1 MHNKKPLIVISAI
14 ISILVSLFVG
24 GYSFFLCI
32 LKNYW
37 FIPIA
42 IYYIFEGIFTLIATV
57 QKDEYKRMRILGI
70 FQVVNVIFMMCYLLV
85 MMLWND
91 SGTMI
96 FFNSFIV
103 YGGALLIKLILYLVN
118 SIVIKKE
125 YDVTLHAFRNN
136 EIISVMYLVN
146 IIVLIAFKV
155 FHPSTDE
162 LYIFIVEIIVN
173 AVLTVLAS
181 FFALS
186 TIIRSKT
193 HEPLTP
199 GEKIKHTI
207 KWFNDN
213 EINIFFS
220 MMFSLFLATMAFMN
234 CRKGFVF
241 LFLGIYYIGMA
252 VIRFIN
258 YYLHRRIK
266 QHAGDN
272 RYKENRWSSFILLFD
287 AVAFA
292 TFSIFIS
299 IAAIAIMQNKINA
312 DTNLYLFLFYIVPL
326 GIFRFITA
334 IQSAKRNRRARD
346 TYKLGL
352 SLSSLIASIFSI
364 LEIFAILCHTWQ
376 TWAKVVI
383 IIILVIAV
391 EIAVLVVCVIFLV
404 HFFRSLIINNPI
416 RERKEKR
423 RKAKEIEETTE

>member
-1 MHNKKPLIVISAI
+1 M
-14 ISILVSLFVG
+14 LVSLFLG
-24 GYSFFLCI
+24 GYSFYLCI
-32 LKNYW
+32 LKNWW
-37 FIPIA
+37 FIPIS
-42 IYYIFEGIFTLIATV
+42 IYFILEGLFIIIATFK
-57 QKDEYKRMRILGI
+57 KDEYKGMRILGI

-103 YGGALLIKLILYLVN
+103 YGGAALIKLLLFVVN
-118 SIVIKKE
+118 SIAIKKE
-125 YDVTLHAFRNN
+125 YNPMLHAFRNN
-136 EIISVMYLVN
+136 DFITVMYLIN
-146 IIVLIAFKV
+146 IIVLIVFKV
-155 FHPSTDE
+155 EHPSTDA

-173 AVLTVLAS
+173 AILTIFAS
-181 FFALS
+181 FYALS

-193 HEPLTP
+193 HEPLSP
-199 GEKIKHTI
+199 VGKIKHTI
-207 KWFNDN
+207 QWFNDN

-220 MMFSLFLATMAFMN
+220 LMLSLFLATMAFMN

-241 LFLGIYYIGMA
+241 WFLGVYYIGMA
-252 VIRFIN
+252 IIRFIN

-266 QHAGDN
+266 QTAGDN

-287 AVAFA
+287 AIAFA

-299 IAAIAIMQNKINA
+299 IAAIAIIQNKINA
-312 DTNLYLFLFYIVPL
+312 DTNLYLFLFYIIPL

-334 IQSAKRNRRARD
+334 IQSTKRNRRARD

-364 LEIFAILCHTWQ
+364 LEIFAILCHSWQ

-383 IIILVIAV
+383 IIILVIIV

-416 RERKEKR
+416 RERKA
-423 RKAKEIEETTE
+423 RKKKAEEIEETTE